1 MWKKTSIPPIINVAI
16 NEESPILRVASKLVN
31 KGVKSQIPKKINP
44 KSVIVAIVFPYLGKM
59 KRSPI
64 K

>member
-1 MWKKTSIPPIINVAI
+1 MWKKISIPPIINVAI
-16 NEESPILRVASKLVN
+16 NEENPILRVVSKLVN
-31 KGVKSQIPKKINP
+31 KDVKSQIPKKVKP
-44 KSVIVAIVFPYLGKM
+44 KSAIVAIIFPYLGKM